1 MSTPDDNSSSCI
13 DNQARINN
21 QAGECVE
28 STGFQSALK
37 QQWQIF
43 LIALAFFTR
52 IPIPADTPYS
62 AQRLNQANRYFGVV
76 GIIVGI
82 ISAAIYLMAATLF
95 PPALAVALA
104 MICSLL
110 ITGAFHEDGLADV
123 FDGFGGG
130 WEPVNKLEIMKDS
143 RLGTYGAT
151 ALVMALGMKWVTLTA
166 IAEFSLYLPALMLIV
181 MNTLSRICAA
191 SLIFSYPYVREDQNS
206 KVKPLANEQ
215 SQQDLWVLIATGLI
229 ILLLLPLNTALI
241 VVLVLAAT
249 RFLCGK
255 WFKQQLGG
263 YTGDC
268 LGAAQQITELAGYM
282 TLLAL
287 L

>member
-1 MSTPDDNSSSCI
+1 MSTS
-13 DNQARINN
+13 
-21 QAGECVE
+21 
-28 STGFQSALK
+28 LK
-37 QQWQIF
+37 RQWQIF

-62 AQRLNQANRYFGVV
+62 AKRLNQANRYFGVV

-82 ISAAIYLMAATLF
+82 VSAVVYLLAVALF
-95 PPALAVALA
+95 PPAIAVALA
-104 MICSLL
+104 MISSLL
-110 ITGAFHEDGLADV
+110 VTGAFHEDGLADV

-130 WEPVNKLEIMKDS
+130 WEPEQKLEIMKDS
-143 RLGTYGAT
+143 RLGTYGAA
-151 ALVMALGMKWVTLTA
+151 ALIMALGMKWLTLAA
-166 IAEFSLYLPALMLIV
+166 IAEAEPFLPALMLVV
-181 MNTLSRICAA
+181 MHSLSRICAA
-191 SLIFSYPYVREDQNS
+191 SLIFSYPYVRADQNS
-206 KVKPLANEQ
+206 KVKPLANQQ

-229 ILLLLPLNTALI
+229 ILFLLPINVALALTLVITA
-241 VVLVLAAT
+241 A

-255 WFKQQLGG
+255 WFEQQLGG

-268 LGAAQQITELAGYM
+268 LGATQQITELAGYM